1 MQTPSIDNIKTHLA
15 ALIGERNP
23 YSSMAQ
29 LRQTGLYLKN
39 HFQGLNLAIREEMV
53 PFADGLTSQN
63 ILAMKKGSDPDS
75 GIFVIAAHYDSVVG
89 TPGAD
94 DNASAV
100 SALLEI
106 ARCLDDCKLR
116 VPLLFAGFTLE
127 EYGFI
132 GSEYFI
138 KQSLLRKEK
147 IQGMISL
154 EMVGYRDNNPGSQQY
169 PSYMDPTQ
177 YPDRGDFV
185 AIVGNEPSAGLTIA
199 IKQNMLSSNANSLPV
214 EHLVVPGSGAEFTE
228 VRLSDHSP
236 FWDHGI
242 PAVMIT
248 DTAFF
253 RNPHYHQP
261 TDTLETLD
269 IEFIHE
275 VTQGVLA
282 FLSDYLA

>member
-1 MQTPSIDNIKTHLA
+1 M
-15 ALIGERNP
+15 ALVGERNP
-23 YSSMAQ
+23 YSTMNQ
-29 LRQTGLYLKN
+29 LQKTGLYIKN
-39 HFQGLNLAIREEMV
+39 HFQSLNLEVREEIV
-53 PFADGLTSQN
+53 PFLDGLTSNN
-63 ILAMKKGSDPDS
+63 ILATQKGSDPKP
-75 GIFVIAAHYDSVVG
+75 GVFIIAAHYDSVEG

-106 ARCLDDCKLR
+106 ARCLEGCELR

-127 EYGFI
+127 EYGFV
-132 GSEYFI
+132 GSEYFL
-138 KQSLLRKEK
+138 KQSLLRQEK

-154 EMVGYRDNNPGSQQY
+154 EMLGYRDKTPGSQQY
-169 PSYMDPTQ
+169 PPYVDPTK
-177 YPDRGDFV
+177 YPDRGDFI
-185 AIVGNEPSAGLTIA
+185 AIVGNEPSAGLTMTIQ
-199 IKQNMLSSNANSLPV
+199 KNMQSTSPSLPV
-214 EHLVVPGSGAEFTE
+214 EHLVVPGSGANFAE

-261 TDTLETLD
+261 TDSLETLD
-269 IEFIHE
+269 IEFIHD
-275 VTQGVLA
+275 VTLGVLG
-282 FLSDYLA
+282 FLKEHLA

>member
-1 MQTPSIDNIKTHLA
+1 MHTPSIDNIKNHLVT
-15 ALIGERNP
+15 LVGERNP
-23 YSSMAQ
+23 YSTMAQ
-29 LRQTGLYLKN
+29 LQQTGRYLKN
-39 HFQGLNLAIREEMV
+39 HFQHLNLEVREETV
-53 PFADGLTSQN
+53 PFVDGLTSQN
-63 ILAMKKGSDPDS
+63 ILATKKGSDPES
-75 GIFVIAAHYDSVVG
+75 GIFVIAAHYDSVEG

-106 ARCLDDCKLR
+106 ARCLDDCQFR
-116 VPLLFAGFTLE
+116 VPLVFAGFTLE
-127 EYGFI
+127 EYGFV

-154 EMVGYRDNNPGSQQY
+154 EMVGYRDRNPGSQQY
-169 PSYMDPTQ
+169 PPYVDPTQ
-177 YPDRGDFV
+177 YPDQGDFI
-185 AIVGNEPSAGLTIA
+185 AIVGNEPSAGLTMA
-199 IKQNMLSSNANSLPV
+199 IKQNMLASSATSLPV
-214 EHLVVPGSGAEFTE
+214 VHLVVPGSGADFTE

-253 RNPHYHQP
+253 RNPHYHQL

-269 IEFIHE
+269 IEFIQE
-275 VTQGVLA
+275 VTQGVLG
-282 FLSDYLA
+282 FLGQYLA

>member
-1 MQTPSIDNIKTHLA
+1 MQTPSIDNIKTHLT
-15 ALIGERNP
+15 ALVGERNP
-23 YSSMAQ
+23 YSTMAQ

-39 HFQGLNLAIREEMV
+39 HFQDLNLAIREETV

-63 ILAMKKGSDPDS
+63 ILAMKKGSDPKS
-75 GIFVIAAHYDSVVG
+75 GIFVIAAHYDSVEG

-127 EYGFI
+127 EYGFV

-138 KQSLLRKEK
+138 KQTLLRKEK

-154 EMVGYRDNNPGSQQY
+154 EMLGYRDNNPGSQKY
-169 PSYMDPTQ
+169 PPYMDPTQ
-177 YPDRGDFV
+177 YPDRGDFI
-185 AIVGNEPSAGLTIA
+185 AIVGNEPSTDLTMA
-199 IKQNMLSSNANSLPV
+199 IKQNMLSSSDNTLPV
-214 EHLVVPGSGAEFTE
+214 EHLLVPGSGAGFTE